1 MSKNKMMFSM
11 IVFVVVFSLMYGY
24 QDMLVTPNPSVMD
37 QVLINAFSF
46 ELCFTVAILIAL
58 FVYVLLYRKE
68 DDLDS
73 YRFEYIRN
81 QLQEDVVADQLSLF
95 EEYDPFT
102 GEKNKRK

>member
-1 MSKNKMMFSM
+1 MFSM

-95 EEYDPFT
+95 EENDPFT

>member
-11 IVFVVVFSLMYGY
+11 IVFVVVFSWMYGY
-24 QDMLVTPNPSVMD
+24 QNMLVTPNPSVLD

-68 DDLDS
+68 DDLDC

-81 QLQEDVVADQLSLF
+81 QLSD
-95 EEYDPFT
+95 EE
-102 GEKNKRK
+102 E

>member
-24 QDMLVTPNPSVMD
+24 QNMLVTPNPIVLD
-37 QVLINAFSF
+37 QVLINSFSF

-73 YRFEYIRN
+73 IDLNIFVIN
-81 QLQEDVVADQLSLF
+81 
-95 EEYDPFT
+95 
-102 GEKNKRK
+102 

>member
-24 QDMLVTPNPSVMD
+24 QNMLVTPNPSVLD
-37 QVLINAFSF
+37 QVLINACSF
-46 ELCFTVAILIAL
+46 ELCFKVAILIAL

-73 YRFEYIRN
+73 IDLNIFVIN
-81 QLQEDVVADQLSLF
+81 
-95 EEYDPFT
+95 
-102 GEKNKRK
+102 

>member
-1 MSKNKMMFSM
+1 M

-24 QDMLVTPNPSVMD
+24 QDMLVTPNPSVVD

-68 DDLDS
+68 DDLDA

-81 QLQEDVVADQLSLF
+81 QLSDEEAARIKRRRRQINLRSLVS
-95 EEYDPFT
+95 
-102 GEKNKRK
+102 